1 MSASASISAA
11 SAERAPAAGTHRL
24 RSLEYGLEL
33 LRQFTPEQPV
43 RGIAE
48 LADGM
53 NVSRPTAHR
62 YASTCLDLGW
72 LEQAQAR
79 QYRLTR
85 RSAEPG
91 MAMLGSLALIRAAR
105 PIVRELRQG
114 TGRTVGLAVLDG
126 DEVLYLQRL
135 RGFAQGQ
142 YRLERGLGAGS
153 RLEARETAAGR
164 ALLGEIE
171 ARPPESK
178 DFGLTVDE
186 QDARTGPRGLA
197 LAVRGPAGSEDKG
210 MAAIEIVVP
219 AEAMSAAEMV
229 AELGEPLRAAGEALQ
244 AALDGEQAEEER
256 VA

>member
-164 ALLGEIE
+164 ALLAELAE
-171 ARPPESK
+171 NK